1 MEQNVEKLL
10 EPGYIPKFHQAIKKL
25 LLHEVCMWVTP
36 LLLFNSLFSNFQEQ
50 EVRLRNSMS
59 NLRHRVGGKLEAMG
73 DKLEA
78 MEEKSKDFIHGFVGL
93 FGRDGR
99 IVSLASTHSYW

>member
-1 MEQNVEKLL
+1 
-10 EPGYIPKFHQAIKKL
+10 
-25 LLHEVCMWVTP
+25 
-36 LLLFNSLFSNFQEQ
+36 
-50 EVRLRNSMS
+50 MS

-78 MEEKSKDFIHGFVGL
+78 MEEKSKDLIHGFVGL

-99 IVSLASTHSYW
+99 IVSFTTHTFHTKLVALTTLHVRL

>member
-1 MEQNVEKLL
+1 
-10 EPGYIPKFHQAIKKL
+10 
-25 LLHEVCMWVTP
+25 
-36 LLLFNSLFSNFQEQ
+36 
-50 EVRLRNSMS
+50 MS

-78 MEEKSKDFIHGFVGL
+78 VEEKSKDLIHGFVGL

-99 IVSLASTHSYW
+99 IVSENLSHTVELLVVNKDTPDRRTPALIRTLCGPTYIENCTKLSLKRGHLL

>member
-1 MEQNVEKLL
+1 M
-10 EPGYIPKFHQAIKKL
+10 
-25 LLHEVCMWVTP
+25 
-36 LLLFNSLFSNFQEQ
+36 
-50 EVRLRNSMS
+50 RNSMS

-78 MEEKSKDFIHGFVGL
+78 MEEKSKDLIHGFVGL

-99 IVSLASTHSYW
+99 IVSFAIHSDTQKLVAVSTLHILP

>member
-1 MEQNVEKLL
+1 MK
-10 EPGYIPKFHQAIKKL
+10 
-25 LLHEVCMWVTP
+25 
-36 LLLFNSLFSNFQEQ
+36 LFNITLQEQ
-50 EVRLRNSMS
+50 EVRFRNSMS

-78 MEEKSKDFIHGFVGL
+78 VEEKSKDFIHGFVGL

-99 IVSLASTHSYW
+99 IVSFWQKIIINVKFTRTHVSCIENSEYPLYYLLR

>member
-1 MEQNVEKLL
+1 
-10 EPGYIPKFHQAIKKL
+10 
-25 LLHEVCMWVTP
+25 
-36 LLLFNSLFSNFQEQ
+36 
-50 EVRLRNSMS
+50 MS

-78 MEEKSKDFIHGFVGL
+78 VEEKSKDLIHGFLGL

-99 IVSLASTHSYW
+99 IVSERCVIYCDIKKNNSSPFIMFRSCNNGRPENYNPAWSKFKTLCHAIF

>member
-1 MEQNVEKLL
+1 
-10 EPGYIPKFHQAIKKL
+10 
-25 LLHEVCMWVTP
+25 
-36 LLLFNSLFSNFQEQ
+36 
-50 EVRLRNSMS
+50 MS

-78 MEEKSKDFIHGFVGL
+78 MEEKSKDLIHGFIGL

-99 IVSLASTHSYW
+99 IVSGKVTCTIMYVVGMGSLVSRSFPDTSLLHKTGSSFTMTT

>member
-1 MEQNVEKLL
+1 
-10 EPGYIPKFHQAIKKL
+10 
-25 LLHEVCMWVTP
+25 
-36 LLLFNSLFSNFQEQ
+36 
-50 EVRLRNSMS
+50 MS

-78 MEEKSKDFIHGFVGL
+78 VEEKSKDLIHGFVGL

-99 IVSLASTHSYW
+99 IVSENLSHTVEPLIAMEGHP

>member
-1 MEQNVEKLL
+1 
-10 EPGYIPKFHQAIKKL
+10 
-25 LLHEVCMWVTP
+25 
-36 LLLFNSLFSNFQEQ
+36 
-50 EVRLRNSMS
+50 MS

-78 MEEKSKDFIHGFVGL
+78 VEEKSKDFIHGFVGL

-99 IVSLASTHSYW
+99 IVSFCNKINVQPTLHVHSW

>member
-1 MEQNVEKLL
+1 
-10 EPGYIPKFHQAIKKL
+10 
-25 LLHEVCMWVTP
+25 
-36 LLLFNSLFSNFQEQ
+36 
-50 EVRLRNSMS
+50 MS

-78 MEEKSKDFIHGFVGL
+78 VEEKSKDFIHGFVGL

-99 IVSLASTHSYW
+99 IVSKKSFASTHNNISLVYGAKCPIIIGIGTGGGGARGAMAPPTL

>member
-1 MEQNVEKLL
+1 M
-10 EPGYIPKFHQAIKKL
+10 
-25 LLHEVCMWVTP
+25 
-36 LLLFNSLFSNFQEQ
+36 
-50 EVRLRNSMS
+50 RNSMS

-78 MEEKSKDFIHGFVGL
+78 MEEKSKDLIHGFVGL

-99 IVSLASTHSYW
+99 IVSLASTRS

>member
-1 MEQNVEKLL
+1 M
-10 EPGYIPKFHQAIKKL
+10 
-25 LLHEVCMWVTP
+25 
-36 LLLFNSLFSNFQEQ
+36 
-50 EVRLRNSMS
+50 RNSMS

-99 IVSLASTHSYW
+99 IVSLASIHS

>member
-1 MEQNVEKLL
+1 
-10 EPGYIPKFHQAIKKL
+10 
-25 LLHEVCMWVTP
+25 
-36 LLLFNSLFSNFQEQ
+36 
-50 EVRLRNSMS
+50 MS

-78 MEEKSKDFIHGFVGL
+78 VEEKSKDFIHGFVGL

-99 IVSLASTHSYW
+99 IVSKKSFASTHMGLNVIGSYCTTRDVIWQIGPKWTCKTHWQINLAVQYSTVEPLIKDIPY